1 MKIALIGASG
11 FVGKAVLHELLE
23 RKHQVTAIVRHP
35 EKLNSAENL
44 TVSATDVMDQAALA
58 EVLKGHDAIISSY
71 NAGWTNPNLYE
82 DFLKG
87 SQSIQE
93 AAKKAGVKRL
103 LVIGGAGSLYIAPG
117 QQLVDTEAFPKEYKP
132 GALAARDYLNQLKEE
147 NELDWTFLSPA
158 IEMNPMTAGI
168 RRGSYRTGLDNPVM
182 DENGRSL
189 ISVEDMAIAIVDEI
203 EQPKHIR
210 KRFTVA
216 Y

>member
-182 DENGRSL
+182 DENGHSL